1 MKKNEIVEI
10 QNPET
15 LVEKRPPWRTFLSWR
30 RARSF
35 IRAALRQDESPRK
48 LSLSFAMGAFCGVLP
63 IPGHTPIAIGLAYIF
78 RLNIAAAI
86 AGAWITPP
94 PVIPFAYAL
103 AFIVGAFIT
112 RQALPDITMA
122 HLADASAMWEQIGD
136 FIVPFVVGTTTLGI
150 VLAVGAYFAGLHVIR
165 THREW
170 QAPIEINPEG
180 DAHVESRTD
189 SSLVS

>member
-1 MKKNEIVEI
+1 MKTNESINK
-10 QNPET
+10 QHPET
-15 LVEKRPPWRTFLSWR
+15 LVEKRPPWRTLLSWR
-30 RARSF
+30 RIRSF
-35 IRAALRQDESPRK
+35 IRAALMQNESPRK
-48 LSLSFAMGAFCGVLP
+48 LSLSFAVGAFCGVLP

-103 AFIVGAFIT
+103 AFVFGAFIT

-122 HLADASAMWEQIGD
+122 HLTDASVMWEQIGD
-136 FIVPFVVGTTTLGI
+136 FMVPFVVGTTALGI
-150 VLAVGAYFAGLHVIR
+150 VLAVGSYFAGLHVIR

-170 QAPIEINPEG
+170 QTSIEVKPEE
-180 DAHVESRTD
+180 DVDVESRTEGP
-189 SSLVS
+189 LVS